1 MLVHAS
7 CLRCDAIIGRTAGW
21 NTAVIGCGADLKV
34 TSRGCRPRDVENPQS
49 RLLHQLCNFVIAY
62 CDVMPL
68 ASALFW
74 VAYPL
79 LLIAFVYQV
88 GLPDFVTRPV
98 TETNAYNTLWKLF
111 TTTHCYTSVNT
122 QASGLPRAQC
132 FSVSNGKFTRI
143 FRDEVPDG
151 SQELERSRTGHVI
164 PGLWDGHGHLVQFG
178 ELLDSVNLFGATSMP
193 QVHQRLVE
201 YKTKRPETG
210 TQTQWIRGI
219 GWVGLHE

>member
-1 MLVHAS
+1 MSKIRNRDFSINCVT
-7 CLRCDAIIGRTAGW
+7 LR
-21 NTAVIGCGADLKV
+21 
-34 TSRGCRPRDVENPQS
+34 
-49 RLLHQLCNFVIAY
+49 LHI
-62 CDVMPL
+62 DVMPA

-98 TETNAYNTLWKLF
+98 TESNAYNTLWKSF
-111 TTTHCYTSVNT
+111 TTTHCYTSVYT
-122 QASGLPRAQC
+122 QTSGLPQAQC
-132 FSVSNGKFTRI
+132 FSVSNGKFTRV
-143 FRDEVPDG
+143 FRDEVPHG
-151 SQELERSRTGHVI
+151 SEELERSRTGHVI

-219 GWVGLHE
+219 GWVGLS